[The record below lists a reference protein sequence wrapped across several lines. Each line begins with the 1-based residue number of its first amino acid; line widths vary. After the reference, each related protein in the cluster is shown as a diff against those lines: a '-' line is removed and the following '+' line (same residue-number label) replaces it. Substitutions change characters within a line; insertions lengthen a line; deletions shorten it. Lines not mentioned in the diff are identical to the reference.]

1 MTIEPL
7 SVLTDTNFQLP
18 EFLQIPEY
26 SPETYNKLSNTFGS
40 AENLDKVIA
49 EWQAG
54 DKYTYLIYLF
64 INYQEFHISP
74 LTLSYLKRVFQI
86 LFPKMRALWIG

>member
-7 SVLTDTNFQLP
+7 SVLTDTNFQIP

-54 DKYTYLIYLF
+54 DKYTYLITCLLITRSY
-64 INYQEFHISP
+64 
-74 LTLSYLKRVFQI
+74 LTLSYLKRVF
-86 LFPKMRALWIG
+86 